1 MVVSVIASVCFKRKE
16 ESIKRGMP
24 LESAHIASNICMIK
38 QIPLPLTYMLSD
50 YYWNNQHEQKEL
62 TLKAKPGPQQL
73 EIFDSLGRRRPFG
86 RRPLSKQKANILEE
100 YFECSVYLKKEDT
113 ARLLARCNL
122 PYNVVRNWFSY
133 TRQKKTAGLAE
144 VIHRYPGPGGYYE
157 CIICHKAFTR
167 FLHLLIHLHDKKHK
181 ETCELGDGEGRSM
194 LENSPTSESEEI
206 TTDTTFIL

>member
-1 MVVSVIASVCFKRKE
+1 MSSSTSSTGVWKQSISTQNPSQSGIYKCAFCNDSFEDEEASRKHFFRRHLQDLIDERRKE
-16 ESIKRGMP
+16 ESIKR
-24 LESAHIASNICMIK
+24 
-38 QIPLPLTYMLSD
+38 D

-62 TLKAKPGPQQL
+62 TLRQPGPQQL

-133 TRQKKTAGLAE
+133 TRQKQDWRKSYIATQVLAA
-144 VIHRYPGPGGYYE
+144 IMN
-157 CIICHKAFTR
+157 A
-167 FLHLLIHLHDKKHK
+167 
-181 ETCELGDGEGRSM
+181 
-194 LENSPTSESEEI
+194 
-206 TTDTTFIL
+206 